1 MSVTKLPL
9 SVDHLP
15 EDKRARY
22 AAEPILSGRDLRITF
37 GRVVG
42 LDGVNLDLYAGEVLA
57 VIGDNGAG
65 KSTLI
70 KCLTGAY
77 QPDSGSLYLGG
88 EPTAFKRPQ
97 EAARPGSRRCISNS
111 PSFPPSISRAI
122 CISPGRSAERVSSG
136 PCSGCS
142 TKRE

>member
-42 LDGVNLDLYAGEVLA
+42 LDGVNLDLYAGR
-57 VIGDNGAG
+57 
-65 KSTLI
+65 S
-70 KCLTGAY
+70 
-77 QPDSGSLYLGG
+77 
-88 EPTAFKRPQ
+88 
-97 EAARPGSRRCISNS
+97 SRS
-111 PSFPPSISRAI
+111 
-122 CISPGRSAERVSSG
+122 SATTVPASQR
-136 PCSGCS
+136 
-142 TKRE
+142 